1 MKRYMTTLAMLAALT
16 LAGGAKAW
24 ADDKGG
30 SLLDEVLARGY
41 VTVGT
46 GSTNA
51 PFHFLDD
58 KGELTGFDIDIAKGI
73 ARGLFND
80 ETKVKFVDQGADAR
94 IANLLTKKVDI
105 TCQFMTVTPGRAQQ
119 VELTI
124 PYFTQTTGL
133 LLLKDGKYKS
143 YDELKKAGADLT
155 VSSLQNVFTEEIIH
169 RALPQAKVD
178 QYESQDATVQ
188 ALNSGRV
195 DVAAIDSSNV
205 RWLMK
210 QEPEHYADAG
220 YTWAPNSFA
229 CAVRKG
235 DQIWL
240 NFVNTTLHEMM
251 TGFEF
256 DYYSASFEKWFG
268 IKLDPPSFG
277 VPSEFRS
284 R

>member
-1 MKRYMTTLAMLAALT
+1 VNKYLIALGIFSMAS
-16 LAGGAKAW
+16 LGSLNASWSEPAK
-24 ADDKGG
+24 
-30 SLLDEVLARGY
+30 SLLDTVLSRGF

-51 PFHFLDD
+51 PFHFLD
-58 KGELTGFDIDIAKGI
+58 KNGGLAGFDIDIAKGI

-94 IANLLTKKVDI
+94 IANLLTEKVDI

-119 VELTI
+119 VEFTT

-133 LLLKDGKYKS
+133 LLLKDGKYKT
-143 YDELKKAGADLT
+143 YEELKVAGGSVT
-155 VSSLQNVFTEEIIH
+155 VSALQNVLTESIIH
-169 RALPQAKVD
+169 RALPDVAVD

-205 RWLMK
+205 RWLIK
-210 QEPEHYADAG
+210 QEPDRYVDAG
-220 YTWAPNSFA
+220 HTWAPNSFA

-240 NFVNTTLHEMM
+240 NFLNTTLHEMM
-251 TGFEF
+251 SGFEF
-256 DYYSASFEKWFG
+256 DYYAASFEKWFG

-277 VPSEFRS
+277 VPAEYSAR
-284 R
+284 

>member
-1 MKRYMTTLAMLAALT
+1 MKTALKILSLVIFAGLAA
-16 LAGGAKAW
+16 APAAAAEPGK
-24 ADDKGG
+24 

-51 PFHFLDD
+51 PFHFQDE

-80 ETKVKFVDQGADAR
+80 ESKVKFIDQGADAR
-94 IANLLTKKVDI
+94 IANLLTNKVDI

-119 VELTI
+119 VEFTI

-133 LLLKDGKYKS
+133 LLLKDGKYKNF
-143 YDELKKAGADLT
+143 DELKKAGSSLT
-155 VSSLQNVFTEEIIH
+155 VSALQNVFTEEIIH
-169 RALPQAKVD
+169 RALPEAKVD
-178 QYESQDATVQ
+178 QYESQDATTQ
-188 ALNSGRV
+188 ALNAGRV

-205 RWLMK
+205 RWLIK
-210 QEPEHYADAG
+210 QQPERYADAG

-235 DQIWL
+235 DQVWL
-240 NFVNTTLHEMM
+240 NFLNTTLHEMM
-251 TGFEF
+251 VGFEF
-256 DYYSASFEKWFG
+256 DYYAASFDKWFG
-268 IKLDPPSFG
+268 ITLTPPSFG
-277 VPSEFRS
+277 LPAEYRS

>member
-1 MKRYMTTLAMLAALT
+1 VNKYLIALGIFSMAS
-16 LAGGAKAW
+16 LGSLNASWSEPAK
-24 ADDKGG
+24 
-30 SLLDEVLARGY
+30 SLLDTVLSRGF

-51 PFHFLDD
+51 PFHFLD
-58 KGELTGFDIDIAKGI
+58 KNGELAGFDIDIAKGI

-94 IANLLTKKVDI
+94 IANLLTEKVDI

-119 VELTI
+119 VEFTT

-133 LLLKDGKYKS
+133 LLLKDGKYKT
-143 YDELKKAGADLT
+143 YDELKAAGGSVT
-155 VSSLQNVFTEEIIH
+155 VSALQNVFTESIIH
-169 RALPQAKVD
+169 RALPDVAVD

-205 RWLMK
+205 RWLIK
-210 QEPEHYADAG
+210 QQPDRYVDAG
-220 YTWAPNSFA
+220 HTWAPNSFA

-240 NFVNTTLHEMM
+240 NFLNTTLHEMM
-251 TGFEF
+251 SGFEF
-256 DYYSASFEKWFG
+256 DYYAASFEKWFG

-277 VPSEFRS
+277 VPAEYSAR
-284 R
+284 

>member
-1 MKRYMTTLAMLAALT
+1 MKRYLTILAALAAF
-16 LAGGAKAW
+16 AGVGSTGARAE
-24 ADDKGG
+24 G

-51 PFHFLDD
+51 PFHFLDE

-80 ETKVKFVDQGADAR
+80 ETKIKFVDQGADAR

-119 VELTI
+119 VEFTI

-143 YDELKKAGADLT
+143 YDELKAAGADLT

-169 RALPQAKVD
+169 RALPTAKVD

-210 QEPEHYADAG
+210 QEPERYVDAG

-229 CAVRKG
+229 CALRKG
-235 DQIWL
+235 DQIW
-240 NFVNTTLHEMM
+240 VRAMICWVVSIS
-251 TGFEF
+251 
-256 DYYSASFEKWFG
+256 SAAPM
-268 IKLDPPSFG
+268 I
-277 VPSEFRS
+277 RS
-284 R
+284 SAEPLTVSTRMLTHAGRPMRSACGARM

>member
-16 LAGGAKAW
+16 IAGGAKAW

-41 VTVGT
+41 RTVGT

-119 VELTI
+119 VEFTI

-210 QEPEHYADAG
+210 QEPERYADAG

-235 DQIWL
+235 DQVWL

-256 DYYSASFEKWFG
+256 DYYAASFEKWFG